1 MSYHWIY
8 YTPETICFQTTCT
21 PSSNKTNYSRGNV
34 NLNFVIF
41 LPWPP
46 PSFDDTMPHVFPGD
60 SCCCLAGCVC
70 VCPEFCDCGW
80 GCWTCCGWDGGGIGR
95 CGCNS
100 GGWEVGTFVCDGVE
114 LGGTVWEVVAG
125 GVSEGF
131 SFALPHPPPP
141 LGTKETVGSLPE
153 FSLFK
158 DGRFAGGGIR
168 RLAPTFPRLCSP
180 WRAVPIIQQCL
191 IQDKNPNYSFH
202 VPKSY
207 VSRSVHETGSRVWNT
222 RRSQL

>member
-1 MSYHWIY
+1 ML
-8 YTPETICFQTTCT
+8 
-21 PSSNKTNYSRGNV
+21 SNYMYSFAKQNKSFAWK
-34 NLNFVIF
+34 LKPTFCHF

-46 PSFDDTMPHVFPGD
+46 PSFDDTLPHVFPWD

-80 GCWTCCGWDGGGIGR
+80 ACCTCCGWDGGAIGR

-100 GGWEVGTFVCDGVE
+100 GCWEVGTFVCDGVE
-114 LGGTVWEVVAG
+114 LGGTVWEVVTG

-180 WRAVPIIQQCL
+180 WRAVPII
-191 IQDKNPNYSFH
+191 K
-202 VPKSY
+202 
-207 VSRSVHETGSRVWNT
+207 
-222 RRSQL
+222 

>member
-1 MSYHWIY
+1 MTNRRDALS
-8 YTPETICFQTTCT
+8 
-21 PSSNKTNYSRGNV
+21 NYSFAKQNKFASKFCKTQIW
-34 NLNFVIF
+34 LS

-46 PSFDDTMPHVFPGD
+46 PSFDDTVPHVFPWD

-80 GCWTCCGWDGGGIGR
+80 GCCTCCGWDGGAVGR

-100 GGWEVGTFVCDGVE
+100 GCWEAGTLVCDGVE
-114 LGGTVWEVVAG
+114 LGGAVWVAATG

-180 WRAVPIIQQCL
+180 WRAVPVNKYRL
-191 IQDKNPNYSFH
+191 A
-202 VPKSY
+202 
-207 VSRSVHETGSRVWNT
+207 
-222 RRSQL
+222 